1 MNEWQTYLIGGMGG
15 TIVSL
20 TMPNVLESCGGW
32 RGVLG
37 RFVCGI
43 ILSLC
48 VSGFFHDVTMHWLNQ
63 KWPEAISAG
72 VNSRLAFAFFPGFA
86 GWIGVN
92 WLHKR
97 MLKNQDKS
105 LGDIIHAIKEDLKGN
120 DDESDHRPVA

>member
-48 VSGFFHDVTMHWLNQ
+48 IAGFCHDFAIGWLNR
-63 KWPEAISAG
+63 KWPETVTAG
-72 VNSRLAFAFFPGFA
+72 TNSRLAFSFFPGFA
-86 GWIGVN
+86 GFVAAN

-97 MLKNQDKS
+97 MDKNKDKS
-105 LGDIIHAIKEDLKGN
+105 LGDIIHDIKKDLKGN